1 MESLSRESEDLAARR
16 VEIEAYRLKVE
27 AYRLELEANRQQ
39 VSGLERQLAEEGEQV
54 TAGRVRTNEALA
66 RLAAIAGSLA
76 EAGAGFES
84 TLTSLLNELRR

>member
-1 MESLSRESEDLAARR
+1 M
-16 VEIEAYRLKVE
+16 
-27 AYRLELEANRQQ
+27 
-39 VSGLERQLAEEGEQV
+39 SGLERQLAEEGEQV